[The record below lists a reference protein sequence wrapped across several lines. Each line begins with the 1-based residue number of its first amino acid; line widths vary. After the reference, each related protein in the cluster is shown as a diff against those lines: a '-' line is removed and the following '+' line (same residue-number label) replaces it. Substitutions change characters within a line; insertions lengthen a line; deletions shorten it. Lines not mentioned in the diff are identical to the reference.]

1 MLLWLSCAMIVG
13 LVERS
18 VCMCFVLVLASTKQQ
33 SWDTSSS
40 LAATYDMVMVKLI
53 FS

>member
-1 MLLWLSCAMIVG
+1 MLFWLSCAMIVG

-18 VCMCFVLVLASTKQQ
+18 LRMCFVVVLASTKQQ

-40 LAATYDMVMVKLI
+40 LAASYDMVMVKLV